1 MGEPMTRE
9 SMADWA
15 NAQKAEVERAMNA
28 MKEAA
33 AAQLV
38 KATSDAAAAARQH
51 ADASGVISWLALP
64 AAFGA
69 IYSTQEQMALPLSY
83 ARFFLFA
90 PMVREYLGKMT
101 LPLAWMLEW
110 TGMQRKAGAAEE
122 AQEVEEIAPPVAIV
136 QRYRSTYI
144 EEAAKIAT
152 AIEQSSKIA
161 IYGTNG
167 GLQDTALQACK
178 NTKDT
183 QNKNNAKKMSCD
195 CRMTCNHH
203 AASYSLFYGYTC
215 SQSDDALF
223 RRADVLA
230 KCGYSTTD
238 SLAVTSFF
246 RVVSQGAHD
255 VLVGPAQLFFVLVT
269 LSYVAS
275 TISACFLQ
283 GAAARTF
290 AAQRAV
296 VLACLWLVVY
306 QGM

>member
-1 MGEPMTRE
+1 MDEPMTRE

-15 NAQKAEVERAMNA
+15 NAQKAEVERSMNA

-51 ADASGVISWLALP
+51 ADASGTISWLALP

-69 IYSTQEQMALPLSY
+69 IYSTQEQLALPLSY

-110 TGMQRKAGAAEE
+110 TGMGRKAGPAEE

-136 QRYRSTYI
+136 PGYRSTYI

-152 AIEQSSKIA
+152 SIEQSSKIA
-161 IYGTNG
+161 IYDND
-167 GLQDTALQACK
+167 GLQNTALQACK

-183 QNKNNAKKMSCD
+183 NNNVKKMSCD

-203 AASYSLFYGYTC
+203 ARSYSMFGYSTC
-215 SQSDDALF
+215 SQSDDALL
-223 RRADVLA
+223 RRADVLD

-246 RVVSQGAHD
+246 RVLSQGAHD

-283 GAAARTF
+283 GPAARTF
-290 AAQRAV
+290 AAQRAA